1 MDGEPIFL
9 RKIHAGTFFESRS
22 QTMLETQLA
31 RGGSLT
37 TEKNQLIINP
47 TNNYQENIT
56 RKRLLYV
63 ENCILC
69 GGFFGQNSWRRCVAR
84 QQL

>member
-1 MDGEPIFL
+1 MVSLLVLLTDELI
-9 RKIHAGTFFESRS
+9 RS
-22 QTMLETQLA
+22 QTMLETQLT

-37 TEKNQLIINP
+37 TEKNQQTINAM
-47 TNNYQENIT
+47 NNYQENIT
-56 RKRLLYV
+56 RKRLLYS

-69 GGFFGQNSWRRCVAR
+69 GGFFGQNSWRRCVAG

>member
-1 MDGEPIFL
+1 MVSLLVLLTDELI
-9 RKIHAGTFFESRS
+9 RS
-22 QTMLETQLA
+22 QTMLETQLT

-37 TEKNQLIINP
+37 TEKNQQTINAM
-47 TNNYQENIT
+47 NNYQEIIT
-56 RKRLLYV
+56 RKRLLYS

-69 GGFFGQNSWRRCVAR
+69 GGFFGQNSWRRCVAG